1 MNITSK
7 LHLLKALQKN
17 TRYDGRKKEE
27 FRDVEVEF
35 GASHCAEGSARV
47 KIGKTEVIAGVK
59 MAIET
64 PYPDTPDKGNLMV
77 NAELLPASNPAF
89 EPGPPGDKAIEI
101 SRVIDRGIRESKAVE
116 FEKLCIE
123 KGEKVWSVMID
134 ICTIND
140 DGDLLDVS
148 ALAAMAALIDTRFPE
163 VVDDV
168 VDYNKKTDKKLPL
181 VRLPV
186 TVTVYK
192 IGDNMIVDPIPDEE
206 QVYDSRLS
214 VALTEKD
221 EISAMQKGGDEPL
234 SMDEISKMIDI
245 VQKLA
250 PELRK
255 KLKR

>member
-1 MNITSK
+1 
-7 LHLLKALQKN
+7 
-17 TRYDGRKKEE
+17 
-27 FRDVEVEF
+27 
-35 GASHCAEGSARV
+35 
-47 KIGKTEVIAGVK
+47 
-59 MAIET
+59 
-64 PYPDTPDKGNLMV
+64 
-77 NAELLPASNPAF
+77 
-89 EPGPPGDKAIEI
+89 
-101 SRVIDRGIRESKAVE
+101 
-116 FEKLCIE
+116 
-123 KGEKVWSVMID
+123 MID